1 MLSTDRRPSPVES
14 ACLNLTTL
22 HSANFTTWSWPKERQ
37 GREKKKKENPRQA
50 GLEQRTVA
58 QDMDM
63 FMKLRNETRLCR
75 PLEELCASLQD
86 TCLPKVPTYLLMG
99 YCPGYSG

>member
-1 MLSTDRRPSPVES
+1 MPQSHNPPLCQHHNVEL
-14 ACLNLTTL
+14 AEGETG
-22 HSANFTTWSWPKERQ
+22 ER
-37 GREKKKKENPRQA
+37 ENKKNKNPRQA

-75 PLEELCASLQD
+75 PLKELCASLQD
-86 TCLPKVPTYLLMG
+86 TCLPKVPTYLWVTAQVT
-99 YCPGYSG
+99 YSG